1 MPRFLVCSLLFTFS
15 PLRGVNQIQFFV
27 TLAGIDVVCRLS
39 ADFLSQSLGLELNN
53 MANRK
58 SENSKQ
64 VNENEENGVMPSL
77 LVGYVRRS
85 NAGGAIKL
93 SINTNAFG
101 DCETYTTADGQ
112 TYAPLVISLD
122 AIRKVIE
129 GDRAV
134 TTVSQLIFD

>member
-1 MPRFLVCSLLFTFS
+1 MSNKNT
-15 PLRGVNQIQFFV
+15 
-27 TLAGIDVVCRLS
+27 T
-39 ADFLSQSLGLELNN
+39 E
-53 MANRK
+53 
-58 SENSKQ
+58 SKQ
-64 VNENEENGVMPSL
+64 VKESVETGMMPSL

-112 TYAPLVISLD
+112 AYASLVISLS
-122 AIRKVIE
+122 ALCKVIDGE
-129 GDRAV
+129 RTV